1 MMETNNVSKR
11 LLARLPNYLNYIKSL
26 PGEATYISATKIA
39 LALGLGD
46 VLVRKDLAKVSSGGR
61 RKTGYNREGLIQDI
75 EAFLGFNSTV
85 DAVIVGV
92 GKLGQALLDYTGFQD
107 SGMNILAGFDIAPVQ
122 GKSLGG
128 KKIYTMDRL
137 KRFCRE
143 KNVRMGIISV
153 PADAA
158 QEVCDLLVECGVK
171 AIWSFAP
178 VHLVVPKNVAVHSEN
193 LVASLT
199 ALCVQLKM
207 KEKDGNES

>member
-1 MMETNNVSKR
+1 MEPNKVSKK
-11 LLARLPNYLNYIKSL
+11 LMNRLPIYLNHLKSL
-26 PGEATYISATKIA
+26 PAQSENISATSIA
-39 LALGLGD
+39 KALGLGD
-46 VLVRKDLAKVSSGGR
+46 VQVRKDLAKISRAGR
-61 RKTGYNREGLIQDI
+61 RRTGRNREQLIQDI

-199 ALCVQLKM
+199 ALCVQLKI